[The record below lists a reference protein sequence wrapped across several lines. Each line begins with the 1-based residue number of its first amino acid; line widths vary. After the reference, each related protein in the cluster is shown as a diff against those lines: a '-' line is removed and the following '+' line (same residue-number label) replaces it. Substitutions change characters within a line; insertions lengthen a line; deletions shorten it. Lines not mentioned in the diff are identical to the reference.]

1 MVFILPNEADGLIDL
16 ESKLCLVSIYQS
28 LLELA
33 DYPKPEVKVQIPRFK
48 IETTVDLN
56 STLQEVIR

>member
-1 MVFILPNEADGLIDL
+1 MVFILPNEADGLNDL
-16 ESKLCLVSIYQS
+16 ESKLCLDQS
-28 LLELA
+28 LLESSCFS
-33 DYPKPEVKVQIPRFK
+33 KPEVTVQIPRFK